1 MTDGLQAVS
10 SALASS
16 PPFQA
21 VVTSTLDF
29 DGTLARLKQGIEA
42 ADLWL
47 IQEIDPQM
55 LLRRGGYLIAPARQL
70 LFFHPRYVVRL
81 LAADP
86 AAVVEI
92 PLKLVVL
99 QMPDGSVTVRHA
111 DVRSQLDR
119 YPGMHALADELAAIS
134 ARLLASVAP
143 PIAPV

>member
-1 MTDGLQAVS
+1 MTDMLQAVS
-10 SALASS
+10 YAPASS

-29 DGTLARLKQGIEA
+29 EGTLARLKQGIEA

-55 LLRRGGYLIAPARQL
+55 LLQRGGYLIAPARQL

-86 AAVVEI
+86 AAVVEV

-111 DVRSQLDR
+111 DVRAQLDR
-119 YPGMHALADELAAIS
+119 YPGMQVLAEELAAVS

-143 PIAPV
+143 STAPA

>member
-1 MTDGLQAVS
+1 MTDMLQTVF
-10 SALASS
+10 SATASS

-29 DGTLARLKQGIEA
+29 EGTLARLKQGIEA

-47 IQEIDPQM
+47 IQEIDPRM

-111 DVRSQLDR
+111 DVRAQLDR
-119 YPGMHALADELAAIS
+119 YPGMQALADELATIS